1 MKKIAI
7 LGSTGSVGTQS
18 LEVIRSQPDMEATV
32 LAAGSNV
39 ELLEKQIREFHP
51 KLVCV
56 YKEDAAKLL
65 KQAVADLDVTI
76 VSGMDGLIEAAAF
89 PETQI
94 VVTAVVGMIGIRPT
108 IAAIKAGKDIAL
120 ANKETL
126 VTAGHLIIPM
136 IKQYGVRLLPVDSEH
151 SAIFQSLM
159 GSSPEGSTGHKID
172 KILLTAS
179 GGPFRGWT
187 KEQMKN
193 IRPEDALKHPNWV
206 MGRKIT
212 IDSSTMVNKGLEVM
226 EAKWLFDLQPEQIT
240 VLVHRQSVMHSGV
253 MYADNSVIAQLG
265 VPDMRLPIQY
275 AILYPERKPCPVAP
289 LSLTQYATLTFAEPD
304 EQTFR
309 CLALAKKAMQAGGL
323 LPCVMNGANE
333 IAVQAFLQGKIGFLE
348 IADYVETAMRTVKT
362 PELHTCADVLKTDQ
376 KARELVQNLIQK

>member
-1 MKKIAI
+1 MKKII
-7 LGSTGSVGTQS
+7 TLLGSTGSIGTQTLDVVRMHG
-18 LEVIRSQPDMEATV
+18 LEVYA
-32 LAAGSNV
+32 LAAYHNV
-39 ELLEKQIREFHP
+39 SLLEQQVREFHP
-51 KLVCV
+51 KKVCIFDESC
-56 YKEDAAKLL
+56 YPALRDALS
-65 KQAVADLDVTI
+65 DLSVEILT
-76 VSGMDGLIEAAAF
+76 GMDGLCELASDTHANL
-89 PETQI
+89 
-94 VVTAVVGMIGIRPT
+94 VLNSVVGMVGLQPT
-108 IAAIKAGKDIAL
+108 LAAIAAGIDVAL

-126 VTAGHLIIPM
+126 V
-136 IKQYGVRLLPVDSEH
+136 
-151 SAIFQSLM
+151 
-159 GSSPEGSTGHKID
+159 
-172 KILLTAS
+172 
-179 GGPFRGWT
+179 
-187 KEQMKN
+187 
-193 IRPEDALKHPNWV
+193 ALKHPNWN
-206 MGRKIT
+206 MGNKVT
-212 IDSSTMVNKGLEVM
+212 IDSATMMNKGLECL

-309 CLALAKKAMQAGGL
+309 CLALAKKAMQDGGL

-348 IADYVETAMRTVKT
+348 IADYVETAMRTVET

>member
-7 LGSTGSVGTQS
+7 LGSTGSIGTQTLDVVRNNDD
-18 LEVIRSQPDMEATV
+18 LEVVSLV
-32 LAAGSNV
+32 AGSNID
-39 ELLEKQIREFHP
+39 LLEKQILEFKP
-51 KLVCV
+51 KVV
-56 YKEDAAKLL
+56 SVWEKDRAEEL
-65 KQAVADLDVTI
+65 KARLQNCQVEVLF
-76 VSGMDGLIEAAAF
+76 GMDGMTACATME
-89 PETQI
+89 EVEI
-94 VVTAVVGMIGIRPT
+94 VVAAVVGMIGIQPT

-126 VTAGHLIIPM
+126 VTAGHIIMPLV
-136 IKQYGVRLLPVDSEH
+136 QECGVKLLPVDSEH
-151 SAIFQSLM
+151 SAIFQCLQ
-159 GSSPEGSTGHKID
+159 GNAQNPVKE
-172 KILLTAS
+172 ILLTAS
-179 GGPFRGWT
+179 GGPFYGYTR
-187 KEQMKN
+187 EQLQTVTAADTLKN
-193 IRPEDALKHPNWV
+193 PNWN
-206 MGRKIT
+206 MGNKVT
-212 IDSSTMVNKGLEVM
+212 IDSATMMNKGLECL

-275 AILYPERKPCPVAP
+275 AILYPERKPCPVEP

-348 IADYVETAMRTVKT
+348 IADYVETAMRTVET

>member
-1 MKKIAI
+1 MKKII
-7 LGSTGSVGTQS
+7 TLLGSTGSIGTQTLDVVRMHG
-18 LEVIRSQPDMEATV
+18 LEVYA
-32 LAAGSNV
+32 LAAYHNV
-39 ELLEKQIREFHP
+39 SLLEQQVREFHP
-51 KLVCV
+51 KKVCIFDKSC
-56 YKEDAAKLL
+56 YPALRDALS
-65 KQAVADLDVTI
+65 DLSVEILT
-76 VSGMDGLIEAAAF
+76 GMDGLCELASDMHANL
-89 PETQI
+89 
-94 VVTAVVGMIGIRPT
+94 VLNAVVGMVGLQPT
-108 IAAIKAGKDIAL
+108 LAAIAAGIDVAL

-126 VTAGHLIIPM
+126 VAGGELVM
-136 IKQYGVRLLPVDSEH
+136 KAAAEKGVAILPVDSEH
-151 SAIFQSLM
+151 SAIFQCLQ
-159 GSSPEGSTGHKID
+159 GNAHNPVKE
-172 KILLTAS
+172 ILLTAS
-179 GGPFRGWT
+179 GGPFYGYTR
-187 KEQMKN
+187 EQLQTVTAA
-193 IRPEDALKHPNWV
+193 DALKHPNWN
-206 MGRKIT
+206 MGNKVT
-212 IDSSTMVNKGLEVM
+212 IDSATMMNKGLECL

-240 VLVHRQSVMHSGV
+240 VLVHRQSIMHSGV

-348 IADYVETAMRTVKT
+348 IADYVETAMRTVET

>member
-7 LGSTGSVGTQS
+7 LGSTGSIGTQT
-18 LEVIRSQPDMEATV
+18 LDIVREQKDIEVVA
-32 LAAGSNV
+32 LAAGSNIT
-39 ELLEKQIREFHP
+39 LLEQQIREFSP

-56 YKEDAAKLL
+56 FKEEAAEAL
-65 KQAVADLDVTI
+65 KIKIADTDTKV
-76 VSGMDGLIEAAAF
+76 VSKMEGLIDVAVH
-89 PETQI
+89 PESEI
-94 VVTAVVGMIGIRPT
+94 LVTAIVGMMGIRPT
-108 IAAIKAGKDIAL
+108 VAAIKAGKKIAL

-126 VTAGHLIIPM
+126 VAGGELVM
-136 IKQYGVRLLPVDSEH
+136 KAAAEKGVAILPVDSEH
-151 SAIFQSLM
+151 SAIFQCLQ
-159 GSSPEGSTGHKID
+159 GNAHNPVKE
-172 KILLTAS
+172 ILLTAS
-179 GGPFRGWT
+179 GGPFYGYTR
-187 KEQMKN
+187 EQLQTVTAA
-193 IRPEDALKHPNWV
+193 DALKHPNWN
-206 MGRKIT
+206 MGNKVT
-212 IDSSTMVNKGLEVM
+212 IDSATMMNKGLECL

-348 IADYVETAMRTVKT
+348 IADYVETAMRTVET

>member
-1 MKKIAI
+1 MKKII
-7 LGSTGSVGTQS
+7 TLLGSTGSIGTQTLDVVRMHG
-18 LEVIRSQPDMEATV
+18 LEVYA
-32 LAAGSNV
+32 LAAYHNV
-39 ELLEKQIREFHP
+39 SLLEQQVREFHP
-51 KLVCV
+51 KKVCIFDESC
-56 YKEDAAKLL
+56 YPALRDALS
-65 KQAVADLDVTI
+65 DLSVKILT
-76 VSGMDGLIEAAAF
+76 GMDGLCELASDTHANL
-89 PETQI
+89 
-94 VVTAVVGMIGIRPT
+94 VLNSVVGMVGLQPT
-108 IAAIKAGKDIAL
+108 LAAIAAGIDVAL

-126 VTAGHLIIPM
+126 VAGGELVM
-136 IKQYGVRLLPVDSEH
+136 KAAAEKGVAILPVDSEH
-151 SAIFQSLM
+151 SAIFQCLQ
-159 GSSPEGSTGHKID
+159 GNAHNPVKE
-172 KILLTAS
+172 ILLTAS
-179 GGPFRGWT
+179 GG
-187 KEQMKN
+187 
-193 IRPEDALKHPNWV
+193 LKHPNWN
-206 MGRKIT
+206 MGNKVT
-212 IDSSTMVNKGLEVM
+212 IDSATMMNKGLECL

-348 IADYVETAMRTVKT
+348 IADYVETAMRTVET